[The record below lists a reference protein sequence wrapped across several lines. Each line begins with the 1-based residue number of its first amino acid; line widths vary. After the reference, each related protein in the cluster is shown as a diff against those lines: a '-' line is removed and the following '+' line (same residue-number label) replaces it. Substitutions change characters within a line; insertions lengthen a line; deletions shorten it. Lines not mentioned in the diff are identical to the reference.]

1 VAGDPTNYGPI
12 LDVAQVA
19 QLLRLDPQTIRSMVN
34 DGRLKA
40 SRLPGS
46 RKFLFKLDDILALI
60 DENVVQPDDN
70 VDADLG

>member
-1 VAGDPTNYGPI
+1 MPGDPTNYGPI

-19 QLLRLDPQTIRSMVN
+19 QLLRLDPQTVRAMVN

-70 VDADLG
+70 VDAEQ